1 MSFIFKYLKMGTA
14 LLLSLAC
21 GIEFMLI
28 TSRPSENGVVFT
40 VSGRLEIEDIAELQ
54 NLFGQEGVNR
64 RITLDLK
71 DVTLVSRDV
80 VKFLADCEA
89 KEIGLRNCPGYV
101 REWIAAERSPS
112 SGRSKSAKFRK

>member
-1 MSFIFKYLKMGTA
+1 
-14 LLLSLAC
+14 
-21 GIEFMLI
+21 MLI
-28 TSRPSENGVVFT
+28 TTRSSEIGLVFA
-40 VSGRLEIEDIAELQ
+40 VSGRLEVEDIAELQ
-54 NLFGQEGVNR
+54 RLTGQKEVNR
-64 RITLDLK
+64 RIALDLK

-89 KEIGLRNCPGYV
+89 KEIELRNCPGYV